1 MMEIATDITK
11 VFGEEM
17 ARLFSNRISEEEL
30 AQTAQGIWDELKK
43 VESSK
48 YAGISYGVGGN
59 GKPSSKIGKMIA
71 EQIEQRV
78 FQKVQEILDEPKSE
92 EEIERIARDIVRRG
106 KEAGEEALV
115 KLIASNYIRT
125 SLYFS
130 DEIENAINTA
140 YARTM
145 TSR

>member
-30 AQTAQGIWDELKK
+30 TQTAQEIWNNLKNNN
-43 VESSK
+43 SSN
-48 YAGISYGVGGN
+48 YAGISYGLSSSN
-59 GKPSSKIGKMIA
+59 KPTSKIGKMIA

-78 FQKVQEILDEPKSE
+78 FQKVQEILNEPQSE

-106 KEAGEEALV
+106 KETGEEALV

-130 DEIENAINTA
+130 DEIESAINMA
-140 YARTM
+140 YAKTM
-145 TSR
+145 AR